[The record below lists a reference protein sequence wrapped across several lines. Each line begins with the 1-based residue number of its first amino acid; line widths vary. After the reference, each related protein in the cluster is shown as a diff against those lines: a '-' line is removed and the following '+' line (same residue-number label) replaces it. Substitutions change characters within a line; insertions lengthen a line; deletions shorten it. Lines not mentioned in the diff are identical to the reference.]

1 MPRRD
6 FVSNK
11 SVRIGSDEFNLIEA
25 DQIQLRFAQN
35 ELKQQFEATST
46 TNEAHKQPVMG
57 AVQSRFGVS
66 RLVIHHQFTKKIQ
79 KLENAL
85 SPLRVIVVVK
95 SGNPD
100 RQTNLG
106 VICLSVSIHYR
117 VQVYHQMTHL
127 EQ

>member
-25 DQIQLRFAQN
+25 DQFQLSFGQN
-35 ELKQQFEATST
+35 ELKQQFEATGT
-46 TNEAHKQPVMG
+46 TNEALKQPVMG

-85 SPLRVIVVVK
+85 SPLRVIAVVK
-95 SGNPD
+95 SGNLKD
-100 RQTNLG
+100 RQT
-106 VICLSVSIHYR
+106 
-117 VQVYHQMTHL
+117 
-127 EQ
+127 